1 MKKTLSILLICML
14 AMGLL
19 AGCGGGD
26 EGTTTPD
33 PGTAADPGTEA
44 DPGTASGE
52 PKTEIILA
60 IQGEPTSMD
69 PQYPDDGNMRTV
81 TWSIFEPLYKLD
93 GDTLE
98 PIPCLATG
106 YEMIDDLTWQFTIR
120 EGVKFH
126 NGNDFTVDDAVFS
139 INRII
144 DPDYA
149 SQILSDFDT
158 IQEAVK
164 VDDTTFQIITSA
176 PDPILLKR
184 LTKLDIVDQEFT
196 EQYTNEELTL
206 LANGTGPYKLDH
218 WTRGVEIVITR
229 FDEYWGEQPVLEK
242 ATYRFIEEV
251 VTRASALRTGEID
264 IAVNMYPEY
273 VADLPQVLSGPGVET
288 YWVRFNQ
295 FNGLMVNQDLRL
307 AMNYAIDREG
317 IAEAL
322 FAGYARPCE
331 GQMGRDGYFG
341 FSDAVSA
348 YPYDVEKAKELM
360 ASAGYNGEV
369 IQLLSERGRWLKDGE
384 VTEAVAAN
392 LMEAGFNIETRFVS
406 WNEWLDI
413 LFDRSKTPDLQF
425 SSTSNEFFDMD
436 RTYSVMVHSTGT
448 QTGVEN
454 AEYDALI
461 EEARSEMDE
470 TRRQEIYDE
479 LAQKLY
485 DDPFGIYLLI
495 LDDLHGAAANLNWD
509 LREDSRIYISEMSF
523 S

>member
-14 AMGLL
+14 AIGLL
-19 AGCGGGD
+19 AGCGGGG
-26 EGTTTPD
+26 ETTGGNTD
-33 PGTAADPGTEA
+33 PGTTDPGT
-44 DPGTASGE
+44 TGE
-52 PKTEIILA
+52 PKTDIVLA
-60 IQGEPTSMD
+60 IQGEPTTMD

-81 TWSIFEPLYKLD
+81 TWSVFEPLFKLD

-106 YEMIDDLTWQFTIR
+106 YETIDDHTWQFKIQ

-126 NGNDFTVDDAVFS
+126 EGQAFTADDAVFS
-139 INRII
+139 VNRII
-144 DPDYA
+144 NPDYG

-158 IQEAVK
+158 IKEAVK
-164 VDDTTFQIITSA
+164 VDDTTFQIITKE

-184 LTKLDIVDQEFT
+184 LTKLDIVSKEFT
-196 EQYTNEELTL
+196 EAHTDEELTL
-206 LANGTGPYKLDH
+206 VANGTGPYKLDH

-229 FDEYWGEQPVLEK
+229 NPEYWGEQPVLEK

-251 VTRASALRTGEID
+251 VTRSSALKTGEID
-264 IAVNMYPEY
+264 VAVNMYPEY
-273 VADLPQVLSGPGVET
+273 VSDLPQVLSGPGVET

-295 FNGLMVNQDLRL
+295 FNGLMINKELRL
-307 AMNYAIDREG
+307 AMNYAVDREG
-317 IAEAL
+317 IADAL

-331 GQMGRDGYFG
+331 GQMGRNGYFG
-341 FSDAVSA
+341 YSDKVSD
-348 YPYDVEKAKELM
+348 YGYDVEKAKELM
-360 ASAGYNGEV
+360 AQAGYNGEV

-406 WNEWLDI
+406 WNEWLDT

-436 RTYSVMVHSTGT
+436 RTYSALVHSTGT
-448 QTGVEN
+448 QTGVVSE
-454 AEYDALI
+454 EYDALI
-461 EEARSEMDE
+461 EAARSEMDSAK
-470 TRRQEIYDE
+470 RQEIYDE
-479 LAQKLY
+479 LAVKLHE
-485 DDPFGIYLLI
+485 DPFAIYLLI
-495 LDDLHGAAANLNWD
+495 LDDLHGGAANLNWK

>member
-1 MKKTLSILLICML
+1 M
-14 AMGLL
+14 
-19 AGCGGGD
+19 
-26 EGTTTPD
+26 
-33 PGTAADPGTEA
+33 
-44 DPGTASGE
+44 
-52 PKTEIILA
+52 
-60 IQGEPTSMD
+60 
-69 PQYPDDGNMRTV
+69 
-81 TWSIFEPLYKLD
+81 
-93 GDTLE
+93 
-98 PIPCLATG
+98 
-106 YEMIDDLTWQFTIR
+106 
-120 EGVKFH
+120 
-126 NGNDFTVDDAVFS
+126 DDAVFS
-139 INRII
+139 VNRII
-144 DPDYA
+144 SPDYG

-164 VDDTTFQIITSA
+164 VDDTTFQIITKQ

-184 LTKLDIVDQEFT
+184 LTKLDIVSKEYT
-196 EQYTNEELTL
+196 EARTDEELTL
-206 LANGTGPYKLDH
+206 VANGTGPYKLDH

-229 FDEYWGEQPVLEK
+229 NPEYWGEQPVLEK

-251 VTRASALRTGEID
+251 VTRSSALKTGEID
-264 IAVNMYPEY
+264 VAVNMYPEY
-273 VADLPQVLSGPGVET
+273 VSDLPQVLSGPGTET

-295 FNGLMVNQDLRL
+295 FNGLMISKELRL

-317 IAEAL
+317 ISEAL

-341 FSDAVSA
+341 FSDKVSA
-348 YPYDVEKAKELM
+348 YTYDVEKAKELM
-360 ASAGYNGEV
+360 AQAGYNGEV

-436 RTYSVMVHSTGT
+436 RTYSVLVHSTGT
-448 QTGVEN
+448 QTGVVNE
-454 AEYDALI
+454 EYDALI
-461 EEARSEMDE
+461 EAARSEMDSAK
-470 TRRQEIYDE
+470 RMEIYDE
-479 LAQKLY
+479 LAVKLHE
-485 DDPFGIYLLI
+485 DPFGIYLLI
-495 LDDLHGAAANLNWD
+495 LDDLHGGAANLNWK